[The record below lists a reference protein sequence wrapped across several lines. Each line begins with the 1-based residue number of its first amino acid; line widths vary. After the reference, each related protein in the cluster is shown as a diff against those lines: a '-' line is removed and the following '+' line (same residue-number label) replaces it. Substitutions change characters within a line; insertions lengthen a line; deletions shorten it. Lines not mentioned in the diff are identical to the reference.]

1 MIFEFL
7 SMLMMQTP
15 AGGDLPP
22 TRRIDPYALCAC
34 PQADDQQ
41 RVNFTGYATDA
52 ELTLGEDG
60 RSAEAR
66 QATIFRVTKGRS
78 AEIPE
83 FAKVWHVTNP
93 AKCGVKF
100 DYGRRY
106 DVTAIRRD
114 DGALETNW
122 CEMGKTTAAR

>member
-1 MIFEFL
+1 MIVEFL
-7 SMLMMQTP
+7 SAMLMQAP
-15 AGGDLPP
+15 AGDDARPA
-22 TRRIDPYALCAC
+22 RRIDPYALCAC
-34 PQADDQQ
+34 PQTDDRT
-41 RVNFTGYATDA
+41 RVAFTGYATDA

-60 RSAEAR
+60 RSAGAR

-83 FAKVWHVTNP
+83 LAKVWHVTNP

-100 DYGRRY
+100 DYGKRY

-114 DGALETNW
+114 DGSLETNW
-122 CEMGKTTAAR
+122 CEMGKPAMAK